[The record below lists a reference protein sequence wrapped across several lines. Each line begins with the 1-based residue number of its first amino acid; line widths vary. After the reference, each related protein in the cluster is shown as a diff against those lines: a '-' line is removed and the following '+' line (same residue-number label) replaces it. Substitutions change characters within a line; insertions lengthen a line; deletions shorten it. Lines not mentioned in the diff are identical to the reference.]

1 MEELI
6 ILFGGRSAEYEV
18 SLLSAY
24 NIIKA
29 VDDGKYSLIKIGMT
43 KEGEWYEYSGDNEKI
58 KNGQWIADKENL
70 GATGLLPH
78 KGIYSE
84 KQKRII
90 PNTVPVFPAVHG
102 SYCEDG
108 KLQGLLDMCGFDYV
122 GPKTT
127 ASAVCM
133 DKHIT
138 KLIMNSYGIPQA
150 DFILITKHNR
160 VDAEKLVAAK
170 FKYPVFVKPANA
182 GSSVG
187 SSKVK
192 SADELGAA
200 IDTSLS
206 YDGKVLVEEYI
217 QGKEVEV
224 AVMGNDEP
232 FTSRPGEICPNSD
245 FYDYDTKY
253 KTDTAA
259 YYIPAR
265 ISAETEEKIK
275 EYALTIYKAA
285 DCRCLSRVDFFV
297 CDNGR
302 IVFNEINT
310 LPGFTSISMYPS
322 LMQAYGFTYAEI
334 IEKLVQLSK
343 ENKR

>member
-24 NIIKA
+24 NVIKA
-29 VDDGKYSLIKIGMT
+29 VGNGKYSLIKIGMT
-43 KEGEWYEYSGDNEKI
+43 KDGVWFEYSGDNEKI
-58 KNGQWIADKENL
+58 KNGEWIADTENL
-70 GATGLLPH
+70 GGVSLIPH

-102 SYCEDG
+102 NYCEDG

-160 VDAEKLVAAK
+160 AVAAKLVADK
-170 FKYPVFVKPANA
+170 FTYPVFVKPANA

-187 SSKVK
+187 SAKVK
-192 SADELGAA
+192 DEAELYSAIE
-200 IDTSLS
+200 TSMK

-217 QGKEVEV
+217 KGKEVEV

-232 FTSRPGEICPNSD
+232 FTSRPGEICPNSEY
-245 FYDYDTKY
+245 YDYDTKY
-253 KTDTAA
+253 KTDTAS

-265 ISAETEEKIK
+265 IGEEAEKKIK

-297 CDNGR
+297 CDDGR

-334 IEKLVQLSK
+334 IEKLVELSK
-343 ENKR
+343 ENRR

>member
-24 NIIKA
+24 NVIKA
-29 VDDGKYSLIKIGMT
+29 VENGKYSLIKIGMT
-43 KEGEWYEYSGDNEKI
+43 KEGVWYEYTGDNEKI
-58 KNGQWIADKENL
+58 KNGEWVTDTGNL
-70 GATGLLPH
+70 GEVSLIPH

-90 PNTVPVFPAVHG
+90 QNTVPVFPAVHG
-102 SYCEDG
+102 NYCEDG

-150 DFILITKHNR
+150 DFVLITKHNR
-160 VDAEKLVAAK
+160 ADAAKLVSAK
-170 FKYPVFVKPANA
+170 FTYPVFVKPANA

-187 SSKVK
+187 SAKVK
-192 SADELGAA
+192 DEAELSQA
-200 IDTSLS
+200 IETSMR

-217 QGKEVEV
+217 KGKEVEV

-232 FTSRPGEICPNSD
+232 FTSRPGEICPNSEY
-245 FYDYDTKY
+245 YDYDTKY

-265 ISAETEEKIK
+265 IGEEAEKKIK

-297 CDNGR
+297 CDDGK

-334 IEKLVQLSK
+334 IEKLVEFAK
-343 ENKR
+343 ENRR

>member
-1 MEELI
+1 MNELI

-18 SLLSAY
+18 SLRSAY
-24 NIIKA
+24 NVIKA
-29 VDDGKYSLIKIGMT
+29 IENGGYSLINIGMSRD
-43 KEGEWYEYSGDNEKI
+43 GLWYEYSGDIEKI
-58 KNGQWIADKENL
+58 KSGEWISDKENL
-70 GATGLLPH
+70 GGVSLLPH

-84 KQKRII
+84 KRKRLI
-90 PNTVPVFPAVHG
+90 PNTTPVFPAVHG

-138 KLIMNSYGIPQA
+138 KLIMNSFGIPQA
-150 DFILITKHNR
+150 DFILITKHNKN
-160 VDAEKLVAAK
+160 DAAKLVSEK
-170 FKYPVFVKPANA
+170 FAYPVFVKPANA

-187 SSKVK
+187 SSKVCCE
-192 SADELGAA
+192 AELLTA
-200 IDTSLS
+200 IDGSMR
-206 YDGKVLVEEYI
+206 YDGKVLVEEYVK
-217 QGKEVEV
+217 GKEVEI

-232 FTSRPGEICPNSD
+232 FTSRPGEICPNSE

-259 YYIPAR
+259 FYIPAR
-265 ISAETEEKIK
+265 ISAETEEKIR

-322 LMQAYGFTYAEI
+322 LMQAFGFTYAEI
-334 IEKLVQLSK
+334 VEKLIGLSK
-343 ENKR
+343 EKE